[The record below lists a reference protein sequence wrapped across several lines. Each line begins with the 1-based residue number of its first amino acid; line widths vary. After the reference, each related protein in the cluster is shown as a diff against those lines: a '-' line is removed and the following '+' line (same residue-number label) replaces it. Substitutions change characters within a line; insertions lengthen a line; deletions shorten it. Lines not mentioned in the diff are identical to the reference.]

1 MSFFTELYA
10 LAQHTALTLQIVADE
25 KTGRMTI
32 NVKPKVQKDTADP
45 ALATA
50 LSLTATPEEFDAGFV
65 QALRDYTQAHTSL
78 AQQAAATAEVLAAA
92 KTASQRKATQA
103 ISGAAKGS
111 GGKGATQKPA
121 GTASASAPDGE
132 PDDDDADADADAEGG
147 AQDGAGS
154 GGGGTTSDTTLDLFN

>member
-1 MSFFTELYA
+1 MSLFTELYA

-32 NVKPKVQKDTADP
+32 NVKPKVQKDAAEP
-45 ALATA
+45 ALATP

-65 QALRDYTQAHTSL
+65 HALRDYTQAHTSL

-111 GGKGATQKPA
+111 GSKGATQKPA
-121 GTASASAPDGE
+121 GAGSASATDGDPDGN
-132 PDDDDADADADAEGG
+132 DADADADAEGAAQEG
-147 AQDGAGS
+147 AGAGS
-154 GGGGTTSDTTLDLFN
+154 GSSGDTTLDLFN

>member
-1 MSFFTELYA
+1 MSLFTELYA

-32 NVKPKVQKDTADP
+32 NVKPKVQKDTAEP

-121 GTASASAPDGE
+121 GTANASAPDGE
-132 PDDDDADADADAEGG
+132 PDGDDADADAEGG

-154 GGGGTTSDTTLDLFN
+154 GGGGGTTSDTTLDLFN